1 MLSNQ
6 SRRFTEHATMT
17 DAESNTPS
25 EEHDPS
31 IALEPDFDNYG
42 LQQQGSSTVII
53 RIDHDSHI
61 FERVGKV
68 ERRSTGVILK
78 QHTRLV
84 DEISGD
90 TAEVYQPMH
99 FVSDRTDEFENQLW
113 KAIFDLV
120 YDGKVGKK
128 CAEELSTEFVG
139 SISQ

>member
-1 MLSNQ
+1 
-6 SRRFTEHATMT
+6 MT

-31 IALEPDFDNYG
+31 IALEPDFDEYG
-42 LQQQGSSTVII
+42 LHDTDSSTVII

-78 QHTRLV
+78 QHTRLA

-113 KAIFDLV
+113 KAIFELI
-120 YDGKVGKK
+120 YEGKVAEEV
-128 CAEELSTEFVG
+128 AEELCTDLAEN
-139 SISQ
+139 ITR